1 MIKTQ
6 IVVGWR
12 KMCSATDDGVLQK
25 NVLADS
31 ELNVQQKIKSYQH
44 VGIGLKQGRQPTAHR
59 PDPARSTF
67 TNCINIMARLMVLLF
82 MNRLSLQHLV
92 LHTYGGLLM
101 RNRTVL

>member
-1 MIKTQ
+1 M
-6 IVVGWR
+6 
-12 KMCSATDDGVLQK
+12 AK
-25 NVLADS
+25 NVLCDGRRCLAEKRAS
-31 ELNVQQKIKSYQH
+31 RFRAKRLTKNKIIQH